1 VFYFAYEVTAI
12 REGQL
17 TLMHDDFSR
26 EEADDIIA
34 YLVTLFFVS
43 LLPLMHTFQC
53 FFLSSVFIV
62 CSCVL
67 RVRVL

>member
-1 VFYFAYEVTAI
+1 MDWACFAYEVIAI

-34 YLVTLFFVS
+34 YLVTWFFCVS
-43 LLPLMHTFQC
+43 NAI
-53 FFLSSVFIV
+53 SAYI
-62 CSCVL
+62 
-67 RVRVL
+67 